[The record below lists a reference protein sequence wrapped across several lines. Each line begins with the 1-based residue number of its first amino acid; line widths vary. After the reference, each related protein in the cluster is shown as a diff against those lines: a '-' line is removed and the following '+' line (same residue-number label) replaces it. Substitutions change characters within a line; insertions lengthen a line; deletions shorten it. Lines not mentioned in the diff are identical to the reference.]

1 VKPSSRSSLFLFFSG
16 LLWLVGRTD
25 LEAVSGR
32 WESVG
37 PDSGA
42 LVQLLAVSPSATATV
57 YAAVLQS
64 LPDGLLAGSIA
75 RTDDSGQSWKMLA
88 TGLPQISSLAVDPG
102 SLSIAYV
109 GTAAGV
115 FKTTSGGIRWEASS
129 DGLDSLEVN
138 SLAIDPLSPSILYAG
153 TTAPTSPGS
162 DKSAGGVYKSIDGG
176 LTWRKSS
183 TGLTEN
189 AFGFLSAGLVTVAPS
204 SPATIYTVNTEGIY
218 KSVDAGSNW
227 SLVNRL
233 SGDLVF
239 SLAIDLNSPS
249 TVCLGAQYAILK
261 TTDGGATWIRIGQN
275 SGLPF
280 ELIRSLTADPVSPL
294 TIYAGTQN
302 GLVKTTDGGTTWVP
316 LANGPRRAVAFA
328 IDPRS
333 PSILYADGVLKSTD
347 GGETWISAKKGLRK
361 MGVSSVVVAPGLP
374 TFVYAAGARE
384 GGLGVFKSAD
394 RGVTWTQTGTGLP
407 DATVYSLAGDPLSEG
422 TLFAGT
428 GGGLYKTTDGAT
440 TWVPLPTPPVIY
452 GNPWVTSIAVDP
464 QTSSTVYAATSPVYI
479 GLGNF
484 AGGGVLKTID
494 GGDSWTLLSNTLVGK
509 YTGPIVI
516 DPHESST
523 LYIASGPT
531 LFKSTDGGAST
542 VPLSFGIDL
551 GSVAVTSVAIDD
563 YAGTV
568 YAGTSG
574 AGIFKSTD
582 GGSIWI
588 RINRGLTELRVGAIA
603 IDRSAPATLYVGTR
617 AGVFRS
623 EDSGATWQSFSTGLA
638 NSGIQSL
645 AIAIGGPKTIYAG
658 TYDDGVFRLDLSSSS
673 SLPMR
678 ASPRVLTPR
687 G

>member
-1 VKPSSRSSLFLFFSG
+1 MKPSSRLSPLLLFSG
-16 LLWLVGRTD
+16 LLGLVGAAD

-42 LVQLLAVSPSATATV
+42 VVRLLAVAPSATATV
-57 YAAVLQS
+57 YAAVAQFLS
-64 LPDGLLAGSIA
+64 DGLEGGSIY
-75 RTDDSGQSWKMLA
+75 RTDDSGQSWKKLA
-88 TGLPQISSLAVDPG
+88 TGLPKISSLAVDPG
-102 SLSIAYV
+102 SPSIAYV
-109 GTAAGV
+109 GTAAGIS
-115 FKTTSGGIRWEASS
+115 KTTNGGIRWEAASN
-129 DGLDSLEVN
+129 GLDSLEIN

-153 TTAPTSPGS
+153 TNAPTSPGS
-162 DKSAGGVYKSIDGG
+162 DKSAGGVYKSVDGG

-189 AFGFLSAGLVTVAPS
+189 AFGYLSASLVTVAPS
-204 SPATIYTVNTEGIY
+204 SPATIYTVSTEGIY

-233 SGDLVF
+233 VDPVF
-239 SLAIDLNSPS
+239 SLAIDPNSPS
-249 TVCLGAQYAILK
+249 TVYVGAQYAVLK
-261 TTDGGATWIRIGQN
+261 TTDGGATWIRIEQS

-280 ELIRSLTADPVSPL
+280 ELIRSLTVDPVSPL
-294 TIYAGTQN
+294 TIYAGTQK
-302 GLVKTTDGGTTWVP
+302 GLVKTTDGGATWVP
-316 LANGPRRAVAFA
+316 LANGPRGVVAFA

-347 GGETWISAKKGLRK
+347 GGATWISAKKDLRK
-361 MGVSSVVVAPGLP
+361 MWVSSVVVGPGFP
-374 TFVYAAGARE
+374 TFVYAAGARG
-384 GGLGVFKSAD
+384 GGLGVFKSPD
-394 RGVTWTQTGTGLP
+394 RGATWTQTGTGLP
-407 DATVYSLAGDPLSEG
+407 DATVYSLTGDPRSEG
-422 TLFAGT
+422 TLYAGT
-428 GGGLYKTTDGAT
+428 GDGLYKTTDGAI
-440 TWVPLPTPPVIY
+440 TWVHLPTPPVAY

-464 QTSSTVYAATSPVYI
+464 QTSSTVYAATSPVYL
-479 GLGNF
+479 GLGNSD
-484 AGGGVLKTID
+484 GGGVLKTID
-494 GGDSWTLLSNTLVGK
+494 GGDSWTTLRNTLVGK
-509 YTGPIVI
+509 YTGPIAI

-542 VPLSFGIDL
+542 VALNFGIDL

-563 YAGTV
+563 HAGTV

-582 GGSIWI
+582 GGSSWI
-588 RINRGLTELRVGAIA
+588 RINHGLTELRVGAIA

-617 AGVFRS
+617 TGVFRS
-623 EDSGATWQSFSTGLA
+623 ESAGLTWHSFSAGLA
-638 NSGIQSL
+638 NPGIQSL
-645 AIAIGGPKTIYAG
+645 AIALGDPKTIYAG
-658 TYDDGVFRLDLSSSS
+658 TYDDSVFRLDLSSP
-673 SLPMR
+673 LPMP